1 MAQTFKSIDKNLR
14 PNEKHFKKLTI
25 EKDDNKLLALYDNSF
40 SNITFDYFEGHN
52 IRLISNNAFGNTS
65 SVIKNISIYDPV
77 NDLPP
82 NYDIWKVMS
91 RLTNVQK
98 IDVNL
103 NVNEI
108 PTQAFGGLLKLTELI
123 ISSYNNITIKSNAFK
138 NLDNL
143 RHLILHTAI
152 KSVEDVAFAFDNK
165 SSQKM
170 AIIFWST
177 YLGSLSSTAFSGIQR
192 PFNIGFMNMI
202 IYQLPEQT
210 FKSVLDNK
218 NNIVLID
225 SAINCTNCLNYWMT
239 RDDRDKQV
247 INAYCT
253 GDESRTNT
261 LFSFKIKSHL
271 KSRCKSGSGSGD
283 GHSNSG
289 KNNNAYGNYH
299 CNVLLICL
307 FVIMNTL
314 LLNIKL
320 L

>member
-14 PNEKHFKKLTI
+14 PNEKHFKKLII

-152 KSVEDVAFAFDNK
+152 KSVENLAFAFDNG

-170 AIIFWST
+170 AIMFWST
-177 YLGSLSSTAFSGIQR
+177 YLGTLSPTAFSGIQR
-192 PFNIGFMNMI
+192 PFNIGFMNMK
-202 IYQLPEQT
+202 IYQLNEQT
-210 FKSVLDNK
+210 FKSILDNK
-218 NNIVLID
+218 NNIVFIE
-225 SAINCTNCLNYWMT
+225 SAINCTNCLNYWMI
-239 RDDRDKQV
+239 RDGRDKQV
-247 INAYCT
+247 INAYCIKNW
-253 GDESRTNT
+253 SRTET
-261 LFSFKIKSHL
+261 LFSSKIKSDL
-271 KSRCKSGSGSGD
+271 KTRCKSGGSD
-283 GHSNSG
+283 SGHSNNDKS
-289 KNNNAYGNYH
+289 NNAYGNYH
-299 CNVLLICL
+299 CDMLLICL

-320 L
+320 I